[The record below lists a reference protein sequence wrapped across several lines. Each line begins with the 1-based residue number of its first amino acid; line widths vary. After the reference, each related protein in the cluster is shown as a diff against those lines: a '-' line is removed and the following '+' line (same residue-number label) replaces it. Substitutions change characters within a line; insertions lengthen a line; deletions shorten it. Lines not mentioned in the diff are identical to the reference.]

1 MLNTDSR
8 VVKSTETQTSDE
20 TNATIQKIEKAIFEK
35 YHVSLIECRKEPFRL
50 DAILREVFGAGHI
63 VLEKTILENALRLE
77 QSNEVDKE
85 WMIIHDKSLTT
96 VISDTLADKDKK
108 KILAIVSDKPH
119 IIAKIVDICAVPE
132 NVAYR
137 KINEL
142 IRDGMLIA
150 RGAINTSDG
159 RQIKKYVGVFKN
171 LKSGMIENKIT
182 IKAKLSK
189 EALKA
194 SHIIAILQSVQNK
207 TENIPQEIQLQQICI
222 NFDYKSV

>member
-1 MLNTDSR
+1 MSDIDIRST
-8 VVKSTETQTSDE
+8 KSTETQTSE
-20 TNATIQKIEKAIFEK
+20 VANVAIQKIEKLMFEK
-35 YHVSLIECRKEPFRL
+35 YHVSLIECRKNTYKL
-50 DAILREVFGAGHI
+50 DAALREIFGTDHI
-63 VLEKTILENALRLE
+63 VLEKIILENALSLE

-119 IIAKIVDICAVPE
+119 IIAKIVDISGVPE

-150 RGAINTSDG
+150 RGAIDTSDG

-171 LKSGMIENKIT
+171 LKSGMVENQIT
-182 IKAKLSK
+182 IKAKLSE

-194 SHIIAILQSVQNK
+194 SYIIALLQSVQNK
-207 TENIPQEIQLQQICI
+207 TENIPQEIQLQ
-222 NFDYKSV
+222 

>member
-1 MLNTDSR
+1 MSDIDIRST
-8 VVKSTETQTSDE
+8 KSTETQTSE
-20 TNATIQKIEKAIFEK
+20 VANVAIQKIEKLMFEK
-35 YHVSLIECRKEPFRL
+35 YHVSLIECRKNTYKL
-50 DAILREVFGAGHI
+50 DAALREIFGTDHI
-63 VLEKTILENALRLE
+63 VLEKIILENALSLE

-119 IIAKIVDICAVPE
+119 IIAKIVDISGVPE

-150 RGAINTSDG
+150 RGAIDTSDG

-171 LKSGMIENKIT
+171 LKSGMVENQIT

-189 EALKA
+189 EALET
-194 SHIIAILQSVQNK
+194 SHIIALLQSVQNK
-207 TENIPQEIQLQQICI
+207 TVNIPQEIQLQ
-222 NFDYKSV
+222 

>member
-1 MLNTDSR
+1 MSDIDIRST
-8 VVKSTETQTSDE
+8 KSTETQTSE
-20 TNATIQKIEKAIFEK
+20 VANVAIQKIEKLMFEK
-35 YHVSLIECRKEPFRL
+35 YHVSLIECRKNTYKL
-50 DAILREVFGAGHI
+50 DAALREIFGTDHI
-63 VLEKTILENALRLE
+63 VLEKIILENALSLE

-119 IIAKIVDICAVPE
+119 IIAKIVDISGVPE

-171 LKSGMIENKIT
+171 LKSGMVENKIT
-182 IKAKLSK
+182 IKAKLSE

-194 SHIIAILQSVQNK
+194 SYIIALLQSVQNK
-207 TENIPQEIQLQQICI
+207 TENIPQEIQLQ
-222 NFDYKSV
+222 

>member
-1 MLNTDSR
+1 MSDTDIR
-8 VVKSTETQTSDE
+8 LVKSTETQTKDIA
-20 TNATIQKIEKAIFEK
+20 NVTIQKIEEVIFEK
-35 YHVSLIECRKEPFRL
+35 YHISLMEYRKNTYKL
-50 DAILREVFGAGHI
+50 DAVLREIFGAGHV
-63 VLEKTILENALRLE
+63 VLEKTILENALNLE

-96 VISDTLADKDKK
+96 IILNTLADKDKK
-108 KILAIVSDKPH
+108 KILAIASDKPH
-119 IIAKIVDICAVPE
+119 IIAKIVDTSGVPE

-171 LKSGMIENKIT
+171 LKSCMVENKIT
-182 IKAKLSK
+182 IKAKLSE
-189 EALKA
+189 EALET
-194 SHIIAILQSVQNK
+194 SHIIALLQSVQNR
-207 TENIPQEIQLQQICI
+207 TENIPQEIQLQ
-222 NFDYKSV
+222 